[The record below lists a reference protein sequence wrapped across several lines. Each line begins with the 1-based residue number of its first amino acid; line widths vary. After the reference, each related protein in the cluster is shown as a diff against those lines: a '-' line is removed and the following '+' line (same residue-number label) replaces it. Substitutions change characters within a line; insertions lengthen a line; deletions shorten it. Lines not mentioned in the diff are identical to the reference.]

1 MTNFA
6 RPYKIVVIDDDKEM
20 LDLIKL
26 NLTSVSENDIEVT
39 IFENPQEALNYI
51 QHHPIHIVITDLY
64 MDQQSGMDVLE
75 KCLELQKGLQIIAI
89 SADYSTESAL
99 SCYNRG
105 AKFILNKPFKKMELV
120 KAIADCINFLNY
132 WNELIECR
140 KKNEANLKVS

>member
-1 MTNFA
+1 MSNFA

-20 LDLIKL
+20 LELIKL

-39 IFENPQEALNYI
+39 IFETPEQGLAFI

-64 MDQQSGMDVLE
+64 MENQSGIDVLE

-89 SADYSTESAL
+89 SSDYSAESAL

-120 KAIADCINFLNY
+120 KAIAECISFLNY
-132 WNELIECR
+132 WNELIEAR
-140 KKNEANLKVS
+140 TKSDSALKVS